1 MTLALN
7 LDPVRLRDACRRVCE
22 LVRAEGGR
30 ALAIGGCVRDACL
43 ERVSRDVDLE
53 VFGLDPKGIARVIS
67 PHYPLDQVG
76 RAFAVMKLRG
86 LPVDLAVPHRGRGET
101 AAWAPE
107 LPPEEAAARRDFT
120 INAIALDPLTGEVID
135 PFDGRGDLERGI
147 LRHCSDRFGEDPLR
161 VLRAMQLA
169 ARFELEVAPDTV
181 ALCRTLA
188 PDGIARERIFGEWC
202 KLIVRG
208 VRPSLGLAFLRDC
221 GWVAHTPELEAL
233 IDCPQ
238 DPAWH
243 PEGDVWVHTLH
254 CMDAF
259 ARERIGDDREDLVVG
274 LAVLCHDLGKPA
286 TTKVEEGR
294 VTSRGHSQQGESL
307 TRSFLERMTDERGLL
322 DEVPPLVDAHL
333 APVALYEARAG
344 DAAVRRL
351 ARRVGRIDRL
361 VRVAR
366 ADQMGRP
373 PLEVGEFPAG
383 AWLLERAH
391 ALDVAASAPRPL
403 VLGRHL
409 IAFGLTPGPHFAP
422 ILDACYRAQIDG
434 QFTALEEGIAF
445 ARRIVERDR
454 AAGD

>member
-1 MTLALN
+1 MTPELN
-7 LDPVRLRDACRRVCE
+7 LEPGRLRDACRRVCE
-22 LVRAEGGR
+22 LARAAGGR
-30 ALAIGGCVRDACL
+30 ALAVGGCVRDSLLGRA
-43 ERVSRDVDLE
+43 VHDVDLE
-53 VFGLDPKGIARVIS
+53 VFGLDPERIGQILS
-67 PHYPLDQVG
+67 PHFSLDRVG

-86 LPVDLAVPHRGRGET
+86 LPVDLSVPFRGRGE
-101 AAWAPE
+101 AATWAPA
-107 LPPEEAAARRDFT
+107 LTPAEAASRRDFT
-120 INAIALDPLTGEVID
+120 INAIALDLLTGEVID

-161 VLRAMQLA
+161 ALRAMQLA
-169 ARFELEVAPDTV
+169 ARFELEVARSTI

-188 PDGIARERIFGEWC
+188 PDGIARERIFGEWR

-208 VRPSLGLAFLRDC
+208 VRPSRGLTFLRDC
-221 GWVAHTPELEAL
+221 GWVAHTPELEAT

-243 PEGDVWVHTLH
+243 PEGDVWTHTLH

-274 LAVLCHDLGKPA
+274 LAVLCHDFGKPA
-286 TTKVEEGR
+286 TTKREDR
-294 VTSRGHSQQGESL
+294 VTSRGHSRLGESL
-307 TRSFLERMTDERGLL
+307 SRAFLERMTDERELL
-322 DEVPPLVDAHL
+322 DAVPPLVGAHL

-366 ADQMGRP
+366 ADQLGRP
-373 PLEVGEFPAG
+373 PRELAEFPAG
-383 AWLLERAH
+383 DWLLARAR
-391 ALDVAASAPRPL
+391 ALDVASRAPRPL

-409 IAFGLTPGPHFAP
+409 IALGLAPGPHFAA
-422 ILDACYRAQIDG
+422 ILDACYGAQLDG
-434 QFTALEEGIAF
+434 TFTALEEGLAF
-445 ARRIVERDR
+445 ARQIVERERTGSD
-454 AAGD
+454 

>member
-7 LDPVRLRDACRRVCE
+7 LAPDHLRDACRRVCE
-22 LVRAEGGR
+22 RVRAGGGR
-30 ALAIGGCVRDACL
+30 ALAVGGCVRDAHLGRAC
-43 ERVSRDVDLE
+43 RDVDLE
-53 VFGLDPKGIARVIS
+53 VFGLDPEGIAQILA
-67 PHYPLDQVG
+67 PHFPLDQVG
-76 RAFAVMKLRG
+76 RAFAVLKLRG
-86 LPVDLAVPHRGRGET
+86 LPIDLSVPVRGRGE
-101 AAWAPE
+101 AATWAPE
-107 LPPEEAAARRDFT
+107 LTPEEAAARRDFT
-120 INAIALDPLTGEVID
+120 IDAIALDPLSGEVID
-135 PFDGRGDLERGI
+135 PLDGRGDLERGI

-181 ALCRTLA
+181 ALCRRLA
-188 PDGIARERIFGEWC
+188 PDGIARERIFGEWRR
-202 KLIVRG
+202 LIVRG
-208 VRPSLGLAFLRDC
+208 ARPSLGLGFLRDC
-221 GWVAHTPELEAL
+221 GWVTHTPELEAL

-286 TTKVEEGR
+286 TTKREER
-294 VTSRGHSQQGESL
+294 ITSPGHSRLGESL
-307 TRSFLERMTDERGLL
+307 SRTFLERMTDERELL
-322 DEVPPLVDAHL
+322 DAVPPLVGAHL
-333 APVALYEARAG
+333 TPVALFEARAG

-366 ADQMGRP
+366 ADQLGRP
-373 PLEVGEFPAG
+373 PREVAEFPAG
-383 AWLLERAH
+383 DWLLARAR
-391 ALDVAASAPRPL
+391 ALDVASRAPRPL

-409 IAFGLTPGPHFAP
+409 IALGLPPGPHFAA
-422 ILDACYRAQIDG
+422 ILDACYDAQLDG
-434 QFTALEEGIAF
+434 TFTALEEGLAF
-445 ARRIVERDR
+445 ARRIVERER
-454 AAGD
+454 AGGD

>member
-1 MTLALN
+1 MTPSLN
-7 LDPVRLRDACRRVCE
+7 LEPCDLRDTCRRVCE
-22 LVRAEGGR
+22 LVRAAGGR
-30 ALAIGGCVRDACL
+30 ALAVGGCVRDACL
-43 ERVSRDVDLE
+43 GRASRDVDLE
-53 VFGLDPKGIARVIS
+53 IFGLDPGGIARVLL
-67 PHYPLDQVG
+67 PHFALDRVG
-76 RAFAVMKLRG
+76 RAFAVIKLRG
-86 LPVDLAVPHRGRGET
+86 LPIDLSVPQRGRGE
-101 AAWAPE
+101 AATWAPD
-107 LPPEEAAARRDFT
+107 LTPEEAASRRDFS
-120 INAIALDPLTGEVID
+120 INAIALDPLTDEVID
-135 PFDGRGDLERGI
+135 PFDGRGDLQRGI

-169 ARFELEVAPDTV
+169 ARFELDVADETL
-181 ALCRTLA
+181 ALCRRLA
-188 PDGIARERIFGEWC
+188 PDAVARERIFGEWH

-221 GWVAHTPELEAL
+221 GWVTHTPELEAL

-238 DPAWH
+238 DPGWH

-286 TTKVEEGR
+286 TTKQGAR
-294 VTSRGHSQQGESL
+294 ITSRGHAKLGASL
-307 TRSFLERMTDERGLL
+307 ARTFLERMTDARDLL
-322 DEVPPLVDAHL
+322 DAVPPLVGAHL

-351 ARRVGRIDRL
+351 ARRVDRIDRL

-373 PLEVGEFPAG
+373 PQDIAAFPAG
-383 AWLLERAH
+383 DWLLERAR
-391 ALDVAASAPRPL
+391 ALEVASRAPRPL

-409 IAFGLTPGPHFAP
+409 IALGLAPGPHFAP
-422 ILDACYRAQIDG
+422 ILEACYAAQLDG
-434 QFTALEEGIAF
+434 AIATLEEGLAL
-445 ARRIVERDR
+445 ARQIVERER
-454 AAGD
+454 VGDD